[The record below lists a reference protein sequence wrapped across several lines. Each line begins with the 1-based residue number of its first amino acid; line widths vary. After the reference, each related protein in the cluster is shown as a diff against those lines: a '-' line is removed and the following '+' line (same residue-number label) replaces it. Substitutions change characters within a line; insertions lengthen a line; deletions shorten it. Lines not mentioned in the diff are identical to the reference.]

1 MIGADELVRRFAEL
15 DRAEL
20 ARWIERRWIVPE
32 TQREIDREIWLFH
45 EVDVARVELIL
56 DIRREFTVDEE
67 TLSLVLGLLDQV
79 YSLRRQMR
87 RLCGAIESQP
97 SEIREAIRDALRPRR
112 SRRAIGLPGN
122 YRRSLPPCGN
132 GKRRW
137 KLMSQLGWSIQGG
150 SGGKRPTAATIFM
163 TRASMSG

>member
-1 MIGADELVRRFAEL
+1 MIGAAELVRRFAEL

-32 TQREIDREIWLFH
+32 PHPVEDSAESGAETWLFH
-45 EVDVARVELIL
+45 EVDIARVELIL

-67 TLSLVLGLLDQV
+67 TLSLVLGMLDQI

-97 SEIREAIRDALRPRR
+97 SEIREAIRRAL
-112 SRRAIGLPGN
+112 SLAGPGD
-122 YRRSLPPCGN
+122 R
-132 GKRRW
+132 
-137 KLMSQLGWSIQGG
+137 
-150 SGGKRPTAATIFM
+150 
-163 TRASMSG
+163 